1 MKCIKTVL
9 VTGGAGYIGSHTCL
23 YLLEQDY
30 NVVVIDSLV
39 NSSSESLDRIKF
51 ILRKKEQRKEINL
64 KFYKGSLNNKEFIDG
79 VFSQAFNE
87 GNKIDAVIHFAGFKS
102 VKESIQNPF
111 LYWQNNV
118 SGTINLVSV
127 MNEYCCNKIVFS
139 SSATIYK
146 PNNVDLINEK
156 CEKEPINPYGNTKR
170 VNEIFLSDVFKSQSK
185 KWGVINLRYFNPI
198 GAHPSG
204 LIGES
209 PKGIPNNIFP
219 IIMKIASSNN
229 KYLEVFGNDWPTRDG
244 TCIRDYIHIID
255 LAQGHIQ
262 ALKLLNKTEST
273 EISINLGTGQ
283 GTSVLELIKIFED
296 TNQIKINYIFSN
308 RREGDSP
315 IVIADNIF
323 AQKMLNWVPKKTI
336 QDMCKDGWNWKLKNP
351 YGYI

>member
-1 MKCIKTVL
+1 MKSIKNVL

-23 YLLEQDY
+23 YLLEQNY
-30 NVVVIDSLV
+30 KVFVIDSLV
-39 NSSSESLDRIKF
+39 NSSSESLERIKF
-51 ILRKKEQRKEINL
+51 ILRKNKERKVINL

-127 MNEYCCNKIVFS
+127 MNKYSCNKIVFS

-146 PNNVDLINEK
+146 ANNVDLIDEK
-156 CEKEPINPYGNTKR
+156 CEKKPINPYGNTKR

-219 IIMKIASSNN
+219 IIMKIASSKNQ
-229 KYLEVFGNDWPTRDG
+229 YLEVFGNDWPTRDG

-255 LAQGHIQ
+255 LAQGHIK
-262 ALKLLNKTEST
+262 ALELLNKTEST
-273 EISINLGTGQ
+273 EISINLGTGK

-315 IVIADNIF
+315 IVIADNTF
-323 AQKMLNWVPKKTI
+323 AQKMLNWVPKKNI

-351 YGYI
+351 CGYI

>member
-1 MKCIKTVL
+1 MKSIKTVL

-30 NVVVIDSLV
+30 KVFVIDSLV
-39 NSSSESLDRIKF
+39 NSSSESLERIKF
-51 ILRKKEQRKEINL
+51 ILKKDKQRKDKNL
-64 KFYKGSLNNKEFIDG
+64 KFYQGSLNNKEFIDG
-79 VFSQAFNE
+79 VFFKASNE

-102 VKESIQNPF
+102 VKESVQNPF

-127 MNEYCCNKIVFS
+127 MNKYLCNKIVFS

-146 PNNVDLINEK
+146 PNNFNLINEN
-156 CEKEPINPYGNTKR
+156 CAKEPINPYGNTKR
-170 VNEIFLSDVFKSQSK
+170 VNEIFLSDVFKSQSE

-204 LIGES
+204 MIGES
-209 PKGIPNNIFP
+209 PKGMPNNIFP
-219 IIMKIASSNN
+219 IIMRIASSYNQ
-229 KYLEVFGNDWPTRDG
+229 YLKVFGNDWPTRDG
-244 TCIRDYIHIID
+244 TCIRDYIHITD
-255 LAQGHIQ
+255 LAKGHIQ
-262 ALKLLNKTEST
+262 ALKLLNKTKST

-283 GTSVLELIKIFED
+283 GTSVLELIKIFEEV
-296 TNQIKINYIFSN
+296 NQIKINYIFSD

-315 IVIADNIF
+315 ILVADNSLANKI
-323 AQKMLNWVPKKTI
+323 LDWVPQKTI

-351 YGYI
+351 NGY